1 MPGMPR
7 DAPQERSP
15 ARRVRRGGAAPIP
28 APAPQRDAERTRAA
42 ILAAAIDEFA
52 AHGLGGARVDSIA
65 TRARANKRMLYYYFG
80 AKEDLYLA
88 ALEAA
93 YERIRSEEQK
103 LDLAH
108 LPPEQGVRELVAF
121 TWRYFVTHPEFMS
134 LLNTE
139 NLHQARHLRR
149 SRKIRALHSPL
160 VATLSEL
167 LDRGR
172 REGVFRAGIDPVQLY
187 VSIAALGYFYLSN
200 SHTLSTIFGRNLR
213 APRALAQRL
222 DHITELVVASLRPD
236 APGLPQRRA
245 RGWHN

>member
-1 MPGMPR
+1 MPR
-7 DAPQERSP
+7 DAT
-15 ARRVRRGGAAPIP
+15 GP
-28 APAPQRDAERTRAA
+28 APGGGRTRRRTGEPPVRDAERTRAA

-65 TRARANKRMLYYYFG
+65 ARAKANKRMLYYYFG
-80 AKEDLYLA
+80 DKEALYLA

-93 YERIRSEEQK
+93 YERIRGEEQR

-108 LPPEQGVRELVAF
+108 LPPEQALRELVAF
-121 TWRYFVTHPEFMS
+121 TWRYFLAHPEFMS

-139 NLHQARHLRR
+139 NLHRARHLKR

-160 VATLSEL
+160 VATLSAL
-167 LDRGR
+167 LDRGVR
-172 REGVFRAGIDPVQLY
+172 DGVFRPGIDPVQLY

-213 APRALAQRL
+213 SKAALAERL
-222 DHITELVVASLRPD
+222 AHVSNLVVAALAAG
-236 APGLPQRRA
+236 APAPA
-245 RGWHN
+245 RGAGRQLA